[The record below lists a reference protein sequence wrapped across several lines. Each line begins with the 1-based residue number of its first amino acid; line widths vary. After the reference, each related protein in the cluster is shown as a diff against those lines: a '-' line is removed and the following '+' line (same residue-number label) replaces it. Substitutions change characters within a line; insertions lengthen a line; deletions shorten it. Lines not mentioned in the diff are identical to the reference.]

1 MATALLLAAAVGAAP
16 APAAAAGPPRFGI
29 DIASVQAGVSTARLD
44 ADLDDARRVGARL
57 VRLHVVWSDLEPA
70 APGGHDPAVLAAV
83 DHVVAGARRRGLRV
97 VLQLTSTP
105 CWASAAPATL
115 LSACAPGQA
124 SDALRYPPAD
134 PQSFVGVATF
144 LAARYGSA
152 LAAFEIWNEPDLAA
166 EYYWAGPD
174 KVARYVALVRA
185 LYRPLQ
191 RANPRMRVLAGAFVG
206 GDGRWLSALYAQ
218 GMKGHY
224 DALAVHFYDLT
235 LYSLR
240 LTRRVM
246 AAHGDRAP
254 VWIGEFGWSAC
265 GRGTELGHA
274 CVSRAVQARSTADL
288 VGLLTRRS
296 WVRAALLYTVR
307 DDDGLH
313 FGLRDAAGRPRPV
326 LGALR
331 RALAAPRRAPVRP
344 LRLRLTARGGRL
356 VAMGSGP
363 AGDVLE
369 LAVRRGGA
377 LRYRAAFRL
386 DRDNR
391 FRLALPRAL
400 GTRGL
405 AVGLR
410 QPWSGRAVTRR
421 R

>member
-1 MATALLLAAAVGAAP
+1 M
-16 APAAAAGPPRFGI
+16 
-29 DIASVQAGVSTARLD
+29 
-44 ADLDDARRVGARL
+44 
-57 VRLHVVWSDLEPA
+57 HVVWSDLEPD
-70 APGGHDPAVLAAV
+70 APGSYDAAVLAAA

-105 CWASAAPATL
+105 CWASAAPAAL
-115 LSACAPGQA
+115 LGACAPGA
-124 SDALRYPPAD
+124 TSDAQRYPPAD
-134 PQSFVGVATF
+134 PQSLVGVSAF
-144 LAARYGSA
+144 LAARYGRA
-152 LAAFEIWNEPDLAA
+152 LAAYEIWNEPDLAA

-185 LYRPLQ
+185 LHRPLE
-191 RANPRMRVLAGAFVG
+191 RANPGMRVLAGAFVG

-246 AAHGDRAP
+246 AAHGDRSP

-274 CVSRAVQARSTADL
+274 CVSPAVQARSTTDL
-288 VGLLTRRS
+288 VGLLPRRD
-296 WVRAALLYTVR
+296 WVHAALLYTVR

-313 FGLRDAAGRPRPV
+313 FGLRDAAGRRRP
-326 LGALR
+326 LFGALR
-331 RALAAPRRAPVRP
+331 RALAAPRRVTVRP
-344 LRLRLTARGGRL
+344 LRLRLRTGGGRL
-356 VAMGSGP
+356 VATGSGP
-363 AGDVLE
+363 AGDALE
-369 LAVRRGGA
+369 LAVRRGGVI
-377 LRYRAAFRL
+377 RYRAAFRL

-391 FRLALPRAL
+391 FRLALPRGL

-405 AVGLR
+405 AVRLR
-410 QPWSGRAVTRR
+410 EPWSGRAVTRR